1 MNVNEIYTK
10 ALIAGLCFHASQ
22 QVGTCMNQSELNTY
36 IFFSISKTHL
46 LLQVSYMILGKVSP
60 VTHSVGNCVKRVI
73 VIGTSVI
80 FFHTQVSPIN
90 ALGKLV

>member
-1 MNVNEIYTK
+1 MNVNEIYPK

-22 QVGTCMNQSELNTY
+22 QVGETVIC